1 MTSSAEV
8 LDPQHLHHSL
18 RYPRYTRACLYVD
31 KGSAVAGVASCL
43 PNSVQAQAGAF
54 LELRAGA
61 DVIVEEKL
69 LAEAGARQH
78 IRESPVF
85 F

>member
-1 MTSSAEV
+1 MISAAEV
-8 LDPQHLHHSL
+8 LHPQYLQHF
-18 RYPRYTRACLYVD
+18 PVIGVMRACLYGD